1 MPSNPADL
9 ERRLGKLEARVE
21 SMVDS
26 LNKINQQTA
35 DRVRDLERKFAKL
48 DKSTNKLEKTA
59 SPKAMER
66 DLMKLVDSALAAYD
80 KASARKG

>member
-1 MPSNPADL
+1 MANPADL
-9 ERRLGKLEARVE
+9 ERRLVKLESRVD

-59 SPKAMER
+59 NPKAMER
-66 DLMKLVDSALAAYD
+66 DLMKLVDSALAAFD
-80 KASARKG
+80 KANSRKV

>member
-1 MPSNPADL
+1 MTSPADL

-26 LNKINQQTA
+26 LNKINQATA
-35 DRVRDLERKFAKL
+35 DRVRELERKFSKL
-48 DKSTNKLEKTA
+48 DKSTSKLEKTA

-66 DLMKLVDSALAAYD
+66 DLMKMVDTALAAFD